1 MASSKHHKNNKSFCL
16 GHKNILFEISIQ
28 EIIFYIHLM
37 GFPTILSCQGK
48 EYLDGS
54 PFCCGGK
61 RLLIVNPFLL
71 WKIFFH
77 KPGFMLVKRAIY
89 FILVFEDQLVSNWF
103 GSQWRMN
110 QLPGVI
116 LYQGITFFLHCFFP
130 FIMRRDFFEGS
141 WLKICR
147 HSIYNHKKHPYQQVN
162 QNCLHHLHFAWL
174 CFLFLS
180 FQSHQDEHIQVCLS
194 VILEDLSEMVQC

>member
-1 MASSKHHKNNKSFCL
+1 MD
-16 GHKNILFEISIQ
+16 
-28 EIIFYIHLM
+28 
-37 GFPTILSCQGK
+37 FPTVLCCQSK
-48 EYLDGS
+48 ECLVGS
-54 PFCCGGK
+54 PFRYGGK
-61 RLLIVNPFLL
+61 GLLIVDPFFLCKTFCHNPDFV
-71 WKIFFH
+71 
-77 KPGFMLVKRAIY
+77 LVKWAIN
-89 FILVFEDQLVSNWF
+89 FILVLLDSLAAYWF
-103 GSQWRMN
+103 GSQWRIN